1 MEYHRRLSII
11 LSCFIYYLSI
21 AYYTALCADEKT
33 QADSSKYHPTPSVV
47 STKYGLLRGV
57 IEILPNKHLQPVE
70 KFLGVPY
77 AGAPEGSLR
86 FLPPGTPP
94 QWKGIRNADHVG
106 PVCPQR
112 LPDISNE
119 TEALKRMPA
128 GRYDYLKRLL
138 PHLTNQSEDCLYLNI
153 YAPAGSKYICF
164 NAVFILLL

>member
-1 MEYHRRLSII
+1 MIHQRVLYRISAY
-11 LSCFIYYLSI
+11 FYYCSFLAHYI
-21 AYYTALCADEKT
+21 VLCADESI
-33 QADSSKYHPTPSVV
+33 QADSNKHQPAPSVV
-47 STKYGLLRGV
+47 TTKYGSLRGV
-57 IEILPNKHLQPVE
+57 IEILSNKHLQPVE

-94 QWKGIRNADHVG
+94 QWKGIKNADHVG

-119 TEALKRMPA
+119 TDALKRMPT

-153 YAPAGSKYICF
+153 YAPAGSK
-164 NAVFILLL
+164 